1 MAKGKHLKETPSVP
15 ENKKQKRKFNI
26 INICVTATLFIAAA
40 VSLTVFER
48 PTSSASEKRELAEF
62 PEFNAENLFS
72 GKFTDGVSKWYN
84 DTVPWR
90 EGFKDI
96 SAKINKC
103 MGVSLGGVTVYG
115 GPVNVITTTSAPTSE
130 PDIKPTVT
138 DNADNVVSD
147 PLEENTVSEEVT
159 VSATEAVTEA
169 VTESVTAPY
178 DPRNEVAPGIRTN
191 GQIIFQQQDG
201 HYRAV
206 SLYGGGFNR
215 DKFIS
220 TVNGFAERLGE
231 EIQTYVM
238 IAPCSGE
245 YYLPRNW
252 EEYSASQSEDI
263 YYIADNLSDNVIN
276 VDCTSVLRE
285 HADEYIYT
293 RSDHHW
299 QPLGAYYAA
308 DAFCKAAGVDSPAL
322 DTYEKR
328 VVEGFLGYLYQ
339 NTQDA
344 NLLNDPDT
352 FTYYIPANDFK
363 CYYYDTA
370 YNFDNR
376 YPFFLQMDPASSYQI
391 FMGGDQKI
399 VRVETDVKNGR
410 KLAVFKDSYGNAEIP
425 FYMGGYEEIYVLD
438 IRYFDLDAETFL
450 KENGIDDVLFTMC
463 VFSAAGVNC
472 DAMEET
478 LAKRQ

>member
-1 MAKGKHLKETPSVP
+1 MPKGKHLKEPTKIP
-15 ENKKQKRKFNI
+15 EDKKQKRKLNI
-26 INICVTATLFIAAA
+26 INICVTASLFIAAA
-40 VSLTVFER
+40 VSLTLFER
-48 PTSSASEKRELAEF
+48 PTFSTSEKRELAEL

-115 GPVNVITTTSAPTSE
+115 GPVNVITTTSAPTAE
-130 PDIKPTVT
+130 PDINPTVT
-138 DNADNVVSD
+138 DGSDPFVSD
-147 PLEENTVSEEVT
+147 SQTGETSAEEN
-159 VSATEAVTEA
+159 AVTEA
-169 VTESVTAPY
+169 ITESETEAATTAY
-178 DPRNEVAPGIRTN
+178 DPRNEVAPGIQTN

-215 DKFIS
+215 DKFVS

-231 EIQTYVM
+231 NIQTYVM

-245 YYLPRNW
+245 YYLPKNW
-252 EEYSASQSEDI
+252 ESYSASQSEDI
-263 YYIADNLSDNVIN
+263 DYIADNLSDKVIN

-322 DTYEKR
+322 ETYEKR

-376 YPFFLQMDPASSYQI
+376 YPFFLQMDPANSYQI

-438 IRYFDLDAETFL
+438 VRYFDLDAETFL

-478 LAKRQ
+478 LAAK

>member
-178 DPRNEVAPGIRTN
+178 DPRNEVAPGIQTN

>member
-1 MAKGKHLKETPSVP
+1 MPK
-15 ENKKQKRKFNI
+15 
-26 INICVTATLFIAAA
+26 
-40 VSLTVFER
+40 
-48 PTSSASEKRELAEF
+48 
-62 PEFNAENLFS
+62 
-72 GKFTDGVSKWYN
+72 
-84 DTVPWR
+84 
-90 EGFKDI
+90 
-96 SAKINKC
+96 
-103 MGVSLGGVTVYG
+103 
-115 GPVNVITTTSAPTSE
+115 
-130 PDIKPTVT
+130 
-138 DNADNVVSD
+138 
-147 PLEENTVSEEVT
+147 
-159 VSATEAVTEA
+159 
-169 VTESVTAPY
+169 
-178 DPRNEVAPGIRTN
+178 
-191 GQIIFQQQDG
+191 
-201 HYRAV
+201 
-206 SLYGGGFNR
+206 
-215 DKFIS
+215 
-220 TVNGFAERLGE
+220 
-231 EIQTYVM
+231 
-238 IAPCSGE
+238 
-245 YYLPRNW
+245 NW
-252 EEYSASQSEDI
+252 ESYSASQSEDI
-263 YYIADNLSDNVIN
+263 DYIADNLSDKVIN

-322 DTYEKR
+322 ETYEKR

-376 YPFFLQMDPASSYQI
+376 YPFFLQMDPANSYQI

-438 IRYFDLDAETFL
+438 VRYFDLDAETFL

-478 LAKRQ
+478 LAAK

>member
-1 MAKGKHLKETPSVP
+1 MPKGKHLKEPAKIP
-15 ENKKQKRKFNI
+15 ENKKQKRNLNI
-26 INICVTATLFIAAA
+26 VNICVTASLFIAAA
-40 VSLTVFER
+40 VSLTLFER
-48 PTSSASEKRELAEF
+48 PTSSASEKRELAKF

-115 GPVNVITTTSAPTSE
+115 GPVNVITTTSAPAAE
-130 PDIKPTVT
+130 PDIKPIVT
-138 DNADNVVSD
+138 DSSDSFVSD
-147 PLEENTVSEEVT
+147 SQTGETSAEENTVTEK
-159 VSATEAVTEA
+159 ATETEA
-169 VTESVTAPY
+169 ATTAY
-178 DPRNEVAPGIRTN
+178 DPRNEVAPGIQTN
-191 GQIIFQQQDG
+191 GQIIFQQPDG

-215 DKFIS
+215 DKFVS

-231 EIQTYVM
+231 NIQTYVM

-245 YYLPRNW
+245 YYLPKNW
-252 EEYSASQSEDI
+252 ESYSASQSEDI
-263 YYIADNLSDNVIN
+263 DYIADNLSDNVIN

-322 DTYEKR
+322 ETYEKR

-376 YPFFLQMDPASSYQI
+376 YPFFLQMDPANSYQI

-438 IRYFDLDAETFL
+438 VRYFDLDAETFL

-478 LAKRQ
+478 LAAK

>member
-1 MAKGKHLKETPSVP
+1 MQKGKHLKEPTKIP
-15 ENKKQKRKFNI
+15 EDKKQKRKLNI
-26 INICVTATLFIAAA
+26 INICVTASLFIAAA
-40 VSLTVFER
+40 VSLTLFER
-48 PTSSASEKRELAEF
+48 PTSSASEKRELAEL

-115 GPVNVITTTSAPTSE
+115 GPVNVITTTSAPAAE
-130 PDIKPTVT
+130 PDIKPIVT
-138 DNADNVVSD
+138 DDPDPFVSD
-147 PLEENTVSEEVT
+147 SQTGETSAEENTVTEK
-159 VSATEAVTEA
+159 ATETEA
-169 VTESVTAPY
+169 ATTAY
-178 DPRNEVAPGIRTN
+178 DPRNEVAPGIQTN
-191 GQIIFQQQDG
+191 GQIIFQQPDG

-215 DKFIS
+215 DKFVS

-231 EIQTYVM
+231 NIQTYVM

-245 YYLPRNW
+245 YYLPKNW
-252 EEYSASQSEDI
+252 ESYSASQSEDI
-263 YYIADNLSDNVIN
+263 DYIADNLSDKVIN

-322 DTYEKR
+322 ETYEKR

-376 YPFFLQMDPASSYQI
+376 YPFFLQMDPANSYQI

-438 IRYFDLDAETFL
+438 VRYFDLDAETFL

-478 LAKRQ
+478 LAAK

>member
-48 PTSSASEKRELAEF
+48 PATSAAEKRELAKF
-62 PEFNAENLFS
+62 PEFSAENLFS
-72 GKFTDGVSKWYN
+72 GQYTDGVSKWYN

-115 GPVNVITTTSAPTSE
+115 GPVNVITTTPAAESAPTAE
-130 PDIKPTVT
+130 PDIKPIVT
-138 DNADNVVSD
+138 DSLGDAVSD
-147 PLEENTVSEEVT
+147 SQTAVNTSEEEIPT
-159 VSATEAVTEA
+159 ETEAAT
-169 VTESVTAPY
+169 TPY
-178 DPRNEVAPGIRTN
+178 DPRNEVAPGIQTN
-191 GQIIFQQQDG
+191 GQLIFQQQDG

-215 DKFIS
+215 DKFVN
-220 TVNGFAERLGE
+220 TVNSFAERLGE
-231 EIQTYVM
+231 DIQTYVM

-245 YYLPRNW
+245 YYLPKNW
-252 EEYSASQSEDI
+252 ESYSASQSEDI
-263 YYIADNLSDNVIN
+263 DYIADNLSENVIN

-308 DAFCKAAGVDSPAL
+308 DAFCKAAGVESPAL
-322 DTYEKR
+322 ETYEKR
-328 VVEGFLGYLYQ
+328 VVEGFLGFLYQ

-344 NLLNDPDT
+344 NLLNDSDT

-370 YNFDNR
+370 YNYDNR
-376 YPFFLQMDPASSYQI
+376 YPFFLQMAPSDSYQI

-399 VRVETDVKNGR
+399 VRIETDVKNGR

-450 KENGIDDVLFTMC
+450 KENEIDDLLFTMC

-478 LAKRQ
+478 LAKK